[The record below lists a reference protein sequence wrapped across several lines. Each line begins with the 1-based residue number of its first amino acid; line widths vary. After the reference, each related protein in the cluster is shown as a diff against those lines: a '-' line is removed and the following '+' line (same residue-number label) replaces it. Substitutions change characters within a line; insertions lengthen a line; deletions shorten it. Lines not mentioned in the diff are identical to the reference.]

1 MPRIVLAS
9 ASASRR
15 RLLESAGVKP
25 KIMVSHVDE
34 ESDFFNAMK
43 PADMVIALAIT
54 KAHTIREQIDFPA
67 IIIGCDS
74 TFEFD
79 SQSLGKPATP
89 EIAIE
94 RASRV
99 RGNSGLLHTG
109 HCIIDTTKDKEIS
122 SIVTTKVT
130 FDNMTDA
137 EIDASFAKA
146 AASGDEEPEMG
157 DFEKAIEILRKKGQ
171 KVAANRADRDSSE
184 GAAIAKVSTDK
195 TAGVVIS
202 LNCET
207 DFVAK
212 NDSFVALANAL
223 ADLAINFK
231 SKEAFLV

>member
-15 RLLESAGVKP
+15 RLLESAGLKP
-25 KIMVSHVDE
+25 TIMVSHIDE
-34 ESDFFNAMK
+34 ETDFFNAMK
-43 PADMVIALAIT
+43 PPDMVIALAIT
-54 KAHTIREQIDFPA
+54 KAHTICEQIDFPA

-99 RGNSGLLHTG
+99 RGNTGLLHTG

-137 EIDASFAKA
+137 EIADYVATGEPLHVAGGFTLDGFSSPFIPSIEGDYTNVVGISMPFVRKA
-146 AASGDEEPEMG
+146 FEQLGYSWPEV
-157 DFEKAIEILRKKGQ
+157 KAMQ
-171 KVAANRADRDSSE
+171 
-184 GAAIAKVSTDK
+184 
-195 TAGVVIS
+195 
-202 LNCET
+202 
-207 DFVAK
+207 
-212 NDSFVALANAL
+212 
-223 ADLAINFK
+223 
-231 SKEAFLV
+231 